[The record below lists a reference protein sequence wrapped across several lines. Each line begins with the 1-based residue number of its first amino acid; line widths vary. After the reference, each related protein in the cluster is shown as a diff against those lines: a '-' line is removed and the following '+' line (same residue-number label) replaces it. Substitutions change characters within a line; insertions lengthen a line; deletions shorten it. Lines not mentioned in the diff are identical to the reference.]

1 MEEEIHNILE
11 KLILELKDI
20 LKREKRLLEKLKQEG
35 SSGYLIRMLE
45 NIIIDL
51 EDLVEDLSI
60 ANDREIRDLIFQI
73 GGLENDRENNRE

>member
-1 MEEEIHNILE
+1 MEEIHNILE

-35 SSGYLIRMLE
+35 SPARIIGMLE